1 MRDRTRENLKVLVR
15 VTLLFAV
22 LTSSVVLLELGG
34 TAGLA
39 LSLGLSIL
47 LGAAY
52 RGMVS
57 ALICLPGPFE
67 SGSQLWLVVR
77 PALARLVWASLLL
90 ALGIGL
96 GIIALVVPAL
106 ILLTIWSVVIP
117 AIVAENRSVFAG
129 FSRSPALVRG
139 NGWRVFGVVVLL
151 GLAAGIVLLVIYL
164 ATFPLGTGIP
174 GAVIFQFLITCL
186 VFPIAAIGPAA
197 LYNQLTTE
205 PEEPPPGESL

>member
-67 SGSQLWLVVR
+67 FGSQLWLVVR

-205 PEEPPPGESL
+205 PEESPPGESL